1 MKPLLSLPLP
11 KVLVLIVIVAIQALH
26 GASSPWPQFRG
37 PGGKG
42 LAGEQ
47 SIPLSFTATKDL
59 LWKAPVPL
67 GHSSPCITGD
77 RIFLTAH
84 EGTTLKGMCLNRQDG
99 KTLWLHERTIEKVP
113 AYEHAAGDP
122 ANSTPATDGE
132 NVVFYFDDYGV
143 IVTDL
148 KGHIKWEK
156 TMPTT
161 SNTYSYGASP
171 LLHEGKIYL
180 NRDGG
185 VDSSLV
191 CLDIQDG
198 SEIWRASHPQ
208 FLVSFCTPYL
218 TEQNGTKLV
227 LSGGTGMLFAYE
239 AATGKPVWH
248 VGGFPVFICP
258 SPVATKDTVIFGG
271 WTTAHVSGRTR
282 VESGFDPDS
291 GVSEASL
298 KSPEA
303 FFEQFDTN
311 KDGKLI
317 VDEFP
322 PSRARDAFNF
332 LDKNDDGFIE
342 MAEWAPGYENAQ
354 MAPGRNVMLAVNKGG
369 TGDVT
374 QSHIRWELT
383 KGLPYVASP
392 LAYRDR
398 VYMVATG
405 GFVTCV
411 DLNTGKPYFEKER
424 LRVPG
429 EYYASPLA
437 VGDHILICSQRGTVF
452 LIKAADQLEI
462 EHRTDLKE
470 KIFATPAIVDNKI
483 YLRSEN
489 HIWAFGK

>member
-1 MKPLLSLPLP
+1 
-11 KVLVLIVIVAIQALH
+11 
-26 GASSPWPQFRG
+26 
-37 PGGKG
+37 
-42 LAGEQ
+42 
-47 SIPLSFTATKDL
+47 
-59 LWKAPVPL
+59 
-67 GHSSPCITGD
+67 
-77 RIFLTAH
+77 
-84 EGTTLKGMCLNRQDG
+84 MCLNRQDG

-161 SNTYSYGASP
+161 SNTYSYG
-171 LLHEGKIYL
+171 
-180 NRDGG
+180 
-185 VDSSLV
+185 
-191 CLDIQDG
+191 
-198 SEIWRASHPQ
+198 
-208 FLVSFCTPYL
+208 
-218 TEQNGTKLV
+218 
-227 LSGGTGMLFAYE
+227 
-239 AATGKPVWH
+239 
-248 VGGFPVFICP
+248 
-258 SPVATKDTVIFGG
+258 
-271 WTTAHVSGRTR
+271 
-282 VESGFDPDS
+282 
-291 GVSEASL
+291 
-298 KSPEA
+298 
-303 FFEQFDTN
+303 
-311 KDGKLI
+311 
-317 VDEFP
+317 
-322 PSRARDAFNF
+322 
-332 LDKNDDGFIE
+332 
-342 MAEWAPGYENAQ
+342 
-354 MAPGRNVMLAVNKGG
+354 
-369 TGDVT
+369 
-374 QSHIRWELT
+374 
-383 KGLPYVASP
+383 ASP